1 MKAVVFVRDGEM
13 QMANLPQPDARAGE
27 VVIRVRG
34 CGVCG
39 TDVHIFHGDLK
50 DGVVPP
56 VVLGHEIVGEI
67 IAVGQGVTQWNVGQ
81 TVAVDPVVSCGRCE
95 FCQTGRPNLC
105 ATSTVIGYSRH
116 GGYAEYVAVPASHIV
131 AISPK
136 VGLKGGILVETLACV
151 LNGYERLG
159 FEAGR
164 TAMIL
169 GAGAVG
175 LLWNQM
181 LKNSPS
187 AYLIQSEPVAYRR
200 QAAAALGADL
210 VIDPSSEN
218 VAERVRAILPEG
230 VDFIVDASGNPQA
243 VEEGI
248 RLVRKGGTFMIFG
261 VCPKESAIRVDPHEI
276 YQREMRIIAS
286 KMPPRKLNQAAR
298 LLESGK
304 IDYER
309 IVTTVRGLDAVVEA
323 IHMFTEG
330 RNRHVKIAID
340 PSL

>member
-1 MKAVVFVRDGEM
+1 MKAVVFVSDGKMEATHLPEPELCRD
-13 QMANLPQPDARAGE
+13 E
-27 VVIRVRG
+27 VVIKVLG

-50 DGVVPP
+50 EGVVPP

-67 IAVGQGVTQWNVGQ
+67 VAVGQGVTQWTAGQ

-105 ATSTVIGYSRH
+105 AASTIIGYSRH
-116 GGYAEYVAVPASHIV
+116 GGYAEYTAVPASHIV
-131 AISPK
+131 AISPT

-181 LKNSPS
+181 LKHSPS
-187 AYLIQSEPVAYRR
+187 TYLIQTEPVAYRR
-200 QAAAALGADL
+200 KIAAELGADL
-210 VIDPSSEN
+210 VIDPSSED
-218 VAERVRAILPEG
+218 VTERVREALAGG
-230 VDFIVDASGNPQA
+230 VDYIVDASGNPEA
-243 VEEGI
+243 VEEAI
-248 RLVRKGGTFMIFG
+248 PLVRKGGTFMIFG
-261 VCPKESAIRVDPHEI
+261 VCPKGSEIRLDPHEV

-304 IDYER
+304 INYER
-309 IVTTVRGLDAVVEA
+309 IVTTVRGLKDVVEA
-323 IHMFTEG
+323 IHLFTEG
-330 RNRHVKIAID
+330 RDRNVKMAIS
-340 PSL
+340 PTL

>member
-1 MKAVVFVRDGEM
+1 MKAVVFVREGEM
-13 QMANLPQPDARAGE
+13 KATTLPEPELRAGE
-27 VVIRVRG
+27 VVLRVRG

-50 DGVVPP
+50 EGVVPP

-67 IAVGQGVTQWNVGQ
+67 VAVGAGVTQWSVGQ

-95 FCQTGRPNLC
+95 YCQIGRPNLC
-105 ATSTVIGYSRH
+105 ASSTVVGYSRH
-116 GGYAEYVAVPASHIV
+116 GGYAEYAAVPASHIV
-131 AISPK
+131 AISPD
-136 VGLKGGILVETLACV
+136 VGIKGGILTETLACV
-151 LNGYERLG
+151 LNGYDRLG

-164 TAMIL
+164 TAMVL

-181 LKNSPS
+181 LRHSPS

-200 QAAAALGADL
+200 KMASELGAEL
-210 VIDPSSEN
+210 VLDPSDGRL
-218 VAERVRAILPEG
+218 AERVREVLPEG

-243 VEEGI
+243 IAEALP
-248 RLVRKGGTFMIFG
+248 LVRKGGTFMIFG
-261 VCPKESAIRVDPHEI
+261 VCPEGSEIRLDPHDV

-309 IVTTVRGLDAVVEA
+309 IVTTVRGLGDVVGA
-323 IHMFTEG
+323 IHLFTEG
-330 RNRHVKIAID
+330 RDRNLKIAID

>member
-1 MKAVVFVRDGEM
+1 MKAGVFVREGVIE
-13 QMANLPQPDARAGE
+13 MANLPDPQARAGE
-27 VVIRVRG
+27 VVLRVRG

-39 TDVHIFHGDLK
+39 TDVHILHGDLK
-50 DGVVPP
+50 EGVVPP

-67 IAVGQGVTQWNVGQ
+67 IAVGDGVSQWSAGQ

-95 FCQTGRPNLC
+95 FCQIGRPNLC
-105 ATSTVIGYSRH
+105 PASTVIGYSRH
-116 GGYAEYVAVPASHIV
+116 GGYAEYVAVPASHVV

-181 LKNSPS
+181 LKHSPS
-187 AYLIQSEPVAYRR
+187 ACLIQTEPVAYRR
-200 QAAAALGADL
+200 QIASELGADL
-210 VIDPSSEN
+210 VIDPSCES
-218 VAERVRAILPEG
+218 VTERVREALPEG
-230 VDFIVDASGNPQA
+230 VDFIVDASGDPQA

-261 VCPKESAIRVDPHEI
+261 VCPKGREIHLDPHEA

-298 LLESGK
+298 LLESGN

-309 IVTTVRGLDAVVEA
+309 IVTTVRGLDGLVEA
-323 IHMFTEG
+323 IRLFSEG
-330 RNRHVKIAID
+330 RDRHVKIAID
-340 PSL
+340 PTA